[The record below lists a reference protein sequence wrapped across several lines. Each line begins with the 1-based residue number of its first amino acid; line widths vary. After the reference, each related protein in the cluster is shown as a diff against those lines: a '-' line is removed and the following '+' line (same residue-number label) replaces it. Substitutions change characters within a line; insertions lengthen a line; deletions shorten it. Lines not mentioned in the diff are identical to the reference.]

1 MNSPDLDFAATK
13 AAETLIKFGI
23 KAGPVDPLWVIKTI
37 RRDVIMISF
46 AELALQ
52 MHLDRD
58 SLLQSISP
66 ENHDAM
72 SFTKE
77 INGDMRYFV
86 VYNQRLPYYLVQRGL
101 ARELGHIIIGHDGS
115 RMPEARMAEAQ
126 IFAYHFLCP
135 RALVR
140 AIQESGIRFSTEV
153 LGNATGCFER
163 CLAGM
168 RKTPGTHVP
177 RELNRMIRDQ
187 FSEYIENF
195 IDFQKIMASTDE
207 SRDADFGT
215 YMDGYED

>member
-23 KAGPVDPLWVIKTI
+23 KAGPIDPLWVIKTI

-168 RKTPGTHVP
+168 RKTPRTSVP